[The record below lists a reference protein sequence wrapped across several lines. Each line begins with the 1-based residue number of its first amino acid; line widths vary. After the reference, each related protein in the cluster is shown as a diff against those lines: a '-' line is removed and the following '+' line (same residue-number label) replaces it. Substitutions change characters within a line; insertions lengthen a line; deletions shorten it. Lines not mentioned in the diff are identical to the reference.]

1 MIGELSVNKITYN
14 SDEVKALVG
23 PVQSGVLQQAL
34 VYARHGLH
42 VLPLSGKVPVVAHG
56 HKDATT
62 DEQIISEWF
71 LRWPNANIG
80 IATGSISGIF
90 VVDVDPRNGGKESLK
105 KLKPLLAKAD
115 GKFGTPVGL
124 TGGGG
129 YHIYYSCDGPFKS
142 RVLEEYPGIDFIA
155 DKKYVVAP
163 PSIHPDSGNSYQW
176 HKSRA
181 LLDIPLAPIPE
192 GLLSLLSGSG
202 YESDSRCVSTHG
214 NRLDGF
220 PQFQRHLG
228 LRDYAWDLCRN
239 TSLSMP
245 EVQALVLI
253 AASNCEPS
261 YEEDKAIALVKSAFE
276 KLRSGGAQLDVISA
290 TKLLEMDLPAPRFT
304 IDRLLPEGIVVVSA
318 GPKHGKST
326 LARNMA
332 LSVAEGDD
340 FAGEFVTDQGRVLY
354 LSLEENERAMQ
365 SYLKKMG
372 KKPALMDLAFSSP
385 RGAEAVSAIEN
396 WIMSVD
402 NPRLVVVDL
411 LQNVRR
417 GRNNTESLYEYD
429 TDSLYGFR
437 KLTGNLP
444 GLTILITHH
453 NRKAPAIDHQDQMS
467 GSTGL
472 AGSTD
477 CNITLKTNIKAGYTI
492 LTGTGRLTGAFEH
505 VFSFDR
511 DSQSLTWK
519 DPECF
524 LLNERRKQ
532 VVELLSQVA
541 PESMS
546 YRDIAADVGEKG
558 LRVLLC
564 RMVKD
569 GLIDR
574 PSRGYYCHK
583 EQS

>member
-1 MIGELSVNKITYN
+1 MDTITYD
-14 SDEVKALVG
+14 SDGVKGEVG
-23 PVQSGVLQQAL
+23 TVQSVVLQQAL
-34 VYARHGLH
+34 VYARQGLH
-42 VLPLSGKVPVVAHG
+42 VLPLSGKVPIVAHG
-56 HKDATT
+56 YKDATT
-62 DEQIISEWF
+62 DEQIIREWF
-71 LRWPNANIG
+71 ERWPNANIG
-80 IATGSISGIF
+80 IATGSISGIL
-90 VVDVDPRNGGKESLK
+90 VVDVDPRNGGEESLQ
-105 KLKPLLAKAD
+105 KLKSLLAKAD
-115 GKFGTPVGL
+115 GKVGTPVAH

-129 YHIYYSCDGPFKS
+129 FHIYYRHVDPVKS
-142 RVLEEYPGIDFIA
+142 RVLKDYPGIDIVA

-163 PSIHPDSGNSYQW
+163 PSIHPESGNAYQW
-176 HKSRA
+176 HKSWA
-181 LLDIPLAPIPE
+181 LLDIPLAPIPG
-192 GLLSLLSGSG
+192 GLLSQLNKSGS
-202 YESDSRCVSTHG
+202 ESDSGSSYVHG
-214 NRLDGF
+214 NRLNGF

-228 LRDYAWDLCRN
+228 LRDYAWDLCRIN
-239 TSLSMP
+239 SLSMP
-245 EVQALVLI
+245 EIQELVLK
-253 AASNCEPS
+253 AARNCDPP
-261 YEEDKAIALVKSAFE
+261 YEEDKAIALVTSALE
-276 KLRSGGAQLDVISA
+276 KCRSGLSQLDIITA
-290 TKLLEMDLPAPRFT
+290 AELMAMDLPAPRFT
-304 IDRLLPEGIVVVSA
+304 IDRLLPEGIVVVAA

-332 LSVAEGDD
+332 LSVADGDD
-340 FAGEFVTDQGRVLY
+340 FAGEFRTDQGRVLY

-372 KKPALMDLAFSSP
+372 KNPAQLDLAFTSP

-429 TDSLYGFR
+429 TESLYGFR

-511 DSQSLTWK
+511 DSQILTWQ

-524 LLNERRKQ
+524 LLNERRRQ
-532 VVELLSQVA
+532 VIELLSQIF

-546 YRDIAADVGEKG
+546 LPDIVAELGQKG

-574 PSRGYYCHK
+574 SSRGRYCYK
-583 EQS
+583 EQSLVTC